1 MTDTQSSIG
10 VSTAG
15 EKINWRYLNSERVD
29 DPVISAL
36 VKEAETIFIDK
47 KHEEVFEINQN
58 ELINIYFD
66 AFNKSLKTN
75 QHLKGNKGNFSFTLP
90 VFVIEQVQEKG
101 KSKKPAKP
109 SKKDLI
115 LQKIKEDNIKRDIDN
130 FLKLLAINNH
140 MPNSLKNRVEAFL
153 NIIYWALY
161 LISNKKSSINLS
173 FYLDCS
179 ISLYRAINDSR
190 VFLSEHI
197 IDESISLLSNL
208 ERFIYDTNIGSL
220 FNFISTN
227 LTFISDSFWD
237 KEKPKSIALYQEQK
251 DIISLISNKL
261 NEKFFIF
268 FEMPPANGKTILSA
282 IIAKVIAHKN
292 KEYMTTLQQY
302 KKKTI
307 LYICYNTIVRNEVA
321 KLCITHNVDVKYWLA
336 VYKLDA
342 EDGKMK
348 SFLRPYKNCYP
359 EWNKKIVLSK
369 REQKEYDATKW
380 KKFSENIHDQWEFY
394 LNETRMA
401 REKIREIE
409 DFDNAD
415 NIPEMIISD
424 LESAYILLKEFP
436 DTFVA
441 YFDEAFASSQLD
453 ITSKIMSVL
462 SRAVLVSATLAK
474 PEEIPTVISD
484 FRGRHE
490 LIDNSFLYRVKS
502 NRQHI
507 SCTFIDHNGDIY
519 APHNS
524 IESIDSLPD
533 FLRLLDEPLVKRSY
547 SPEVVF
553 EMSNKIDNILP
564 EEFKFRIRFPN
575 FGSLNHESLREYACD
590 ILKFISETNNTVLFE
605 RIKQK
610 NSKKINDMDINKM
623 LAKSSIFYQNGK
635 TLHVASSNN
644 FNLHVENIAKPFLEG
659 SPKVSNVIST
669 YDKELEILENKLK
682 SIEKNG
688 NKDSEYEK
696 LEVEKQISNLKIKWP
711 SEFILNSKTHAS
723 KFDNSQYLNFPNTE
737 IFGNI
742 RDLDILD
749 DTRAKLYLSG
759 IAVYQPEVF
768 SDIKM
773 DLFLRN
779 KDYFKFILSTPSIVY
794 GTNISLSI
802 IDIDSSFF
810 EHSTKNTLYQLIG
823 RAGRKGKSQSA
834 TIIFRDPRM
843 LNIIFSQEDINV
855 EAQYIE
861 HNYQRILAMR

>member
-1 MTDTQSSIG
+1 MTESQSSIG
-10 VSTAG
+10 VTTAG

-47 KHEEVFEINQN
+47 KHEEVFEINQI

-66 AFNKSLKTN
+66 VFNKSLKTN
-75 QHLKGNKGNFSFTLP
+75 QYLKGNKGNFSFTSP
-90 VFVIEQVQEKG
+90 VFVIEQVHEKG

-140 MPNSLKNRVEAFL
+140 MPNSLKNRIEAFL
-153 NIIYWALY
+153 NIIYWTLY
-161 LISNKKSSINLS
+161 LLLNKKSNINLS

-197 IDESISLLSNL
+197 IDESIALLNNL
-208 ERFIYDTNIGSL
+208 ESIIYDSNHRTL
-220 FNFISTN
+220 FSFISTN

-292 KEYMTTLQQY
+292 KEYMTTVQKY

-336 VYKLDA
+336 VYKLDK

-484 FRGRHE
+484 FRERHE
-490 LIDNSFLYRVKS
+490 LIDNSFLYNVKS

-507 SCTFIDHNGDIY
+507 SCTFIDHTGDIY

-524 IESIDSLPD
+524 IESINSLPD

-564 EEFKFRIRFPN
+564 EELKFRIKFPN

-605 RIKQK
+605 RIKQN
-610 NSKKINDMDINKM
+610 NSKRINDMDINKM

-696 LEVEKQISNLKIKWP
+696 IEIEKQINNLKIKWP

-759 IAVYQPEVF
+759 IAVYQPEAF

-779 KDYFKFILSTPSIVY
+779 KDCFKFILSTPSIVY

-810 EHSTKNTLYQLIG
+810 EQSTKNTLYQLIG

-861 HNYQRILAMR
+861 HNYQRILEMR

>member
-1 MTDTQSSIG
+1 MTESQSSIG
-10 VSTAG
+10 VTTAG
-15 EKINWRYLNSERVD
+15 EKINWRYLNAERID
-29 DPVISAL
+29 DPIISAL
-36 VKEAETIFIDK
+36 VKESEAIFIDEK
-47 KHEEVFEINQN
+47 IEDIYELNQN
-58 ELINIYFD
+58 ELVNIYFD
-66 AFNKSLKTN
+66 SFNKSLKTN
-75 QHLKGNKGNFSFTLP
+75 QYLKGNKGNFSFTLP
-90 VFVIEQVQEKG
+90 VFIIEQVVEKG
-101 KSKKPAKP
+101 KSKKPVKP
-109 SKKDLI
+109 SKKDII
-115 LQKIKEDNIKRDIDN
+115 LQKNKEDTIKRDTDN
-130 FLKLLAINNH
+130 FLKLLTIKNH
-140 MPNSLKNRVEAFL
+140 MPNSMKNRIEAFL
-153 NIIYWALY
+153 NIIYWSLY
-161 LISNKKSSINLS
+161 LLLNKKNNINLS

-179 ISLYRAINDSR
+179 ISLYRAIDDSR

-197 IDESISLLSNL
+197 IDESIVLLNNL
-208 ERFIYDTNIGSL
+208 ERLIYDTNHRSL
-220 FNFISTN
+220 FDFISTN

-237 KEKPKSIALYQEQK
+237 KEKPKSIALYKEQK

-261 NEKFFIF
+261 NEKFFVF

-292 KEYMTTLQQY
+292 KQNLMTIPQY

-336 VYKLDA
+336 VHKLDN
-342 EDGKMK
+342 EDSKMK

-359 EWNKKIVLSK
+359 EWNRKIVLSK
-369 REQKEYDATKW
+369 KDQKKYDATKW
-380 KKFSENIHDQWEFY
+380 MKFSENIHDQWEFY

-401 REKIREIE
+401 YEKTREIE

-436 DTFVA
+436 DTFIA

-484 FRGRHE
+484 FKDRHS
-490 LIDNSFLYRVKS
+490 LVDNSFLYNVKS

-507 SCTFIDHNGDIY
+507 SCTFIDNTGDIY

-524 IESIDSLPD
+524 VESINDLPD

-564 EEFKFRIRFPN
+564 EDLKFRIKFPN
-575 FGSLNHESLREYACD
+575 FGSLSHESLREYACD
-590 ILKFISETNNTVLFE
+590 ILIFISETNNTVLFE
-605 RIKQK
+605 RIKQN

-623 LAKSSIFYQNGK
+623 LTQSSLFYQNGK
-635 TLHVASSNN
+635 TLHVASSNE
-644 FNLHVENIAKPFLEG
+644 FNLHVENIARPFLEG
-659 SPKVSNVIST
+659 SPKISSMSSI
-669 YDKELEILENKLK
+669 YDKELETLENKLK
-682 SIEKNG
+682 SLEKNG

-696 LEVEKQISNLKIKWP
+696 NEIQKDISNLKIKWP
-711 SEFILNSKTHAS
+711 SEFILNSKGHAS
-723 KFDNSQYLNFPNTE
+723 KFNNSHYLNFPNTE

-759 IAVYQPEVF
+759 IAVYQPEAF

-773 DLFLRN
+773 DLFFRN
-779 KDYFKFILSTPSIVY
+779 KDFYKFIMSTPSIVY

-843 LNIIFSQEDINV
+843 LKVIFTQEDVNI
-855 EAQYIE
+855 EAQFIE
-861 HNYQRILAMR
+861 TNYQKILSTR

>member
-1 MTDTQSSIG
+1 MTESQSSIG

-101 KSKKPAKP
+101 KLKKPAKP

-140 MPNSLKNRVEAFL
+140 MPNSLKNKIEAFL

-161 LISNKKSSINLS
+161 LLLNKKSNINLS

-197 IDESISLLSNL
+197 IDESIALLNNL
-208 ERFIYDTNIGSL
+208 ERFIYDINIGSL

-292 KEYMTTLQQY
+292 KENITTVQQY

-409 DFDNAD
+409 DFDNPD

-484 FRGRHE
+484 FRVRHE
-490 LIDNSFLYRVKS
+490 LIDNSFLYSVKS

-507 SCTFIDHNGDIY
+507 SCTFIDNTGDIY

-564 EEFKFRIRFPN
+564 EELKFRIKFPN

-605 RIKQK
+605 RIKQN

-759 IAVYQPEVF
+759 IAIYQPEVF

-861 HNYQRILAMR
+861 HNYQRVLEMR